1 MDIAGCIDAVVA
13 TGACG
18 CGYDVIPSLSPR
30 GREGGPSGTVA
41 WCQCEGG
48 NGCDVAC
55 DSLGV
60 DGHSGVPVGLD

>member
-1 MDIAGCIDAVVA
+1 MDIASRIDAVVA

-18 CGYDVIPSLSPR
+18 LGNDVIPSLSPSR
-30 GREGGPSGTVA
+30 REGGSSGAVA

-48 NGCDVAC
+48 NGCDIAC

-60 DGHSGVPVGLD
+60 DGHSGVPVGLG